1 MFFFKQIY
9 VCVRFLFVVFV
20 PDIRF
25 VISFTEKICFFLWE
39 KILTNIDQDICLSEY
54 FGVIGHFALGPKGVG
69 GGRVGGARESRRMFS
84 VSKGDKRYRQ
94 WVPGCD

>member
-1 MFFFKQIY
+1 MFFFNKY
-9 VCVRFLFVVFV
+9 MFVFV
-20 PDIRF
+20 FCLLSLSQISDLLYLLPRKF
-25 VISFTEKICFFLWE
+25 VFFLWE
-39 KILTNIDQDICLSEY
+39 KILINIDQDICLSEY